1 MLCFGGC
8 PLIVK
13 IWRLTVVFCLA
24 KCLLSPDCPAY
35 LGKEL
40 FIFHDAVSDHQ
51 AVFMFFQLIYFV
63 FIVICR
69 LPVVPHCI
77 LISYKT
83 YISSSHGHK
92 LPIQTK

>member
-1 MLCFGGC
+1 MFWRL
-8 PLIVK
+8 PVDSE

-51 AVFMFFQLIYFV
+51 AVFMFFQLIDFV
-63 FIVICR
+63 LLFFVGYQLCLIVFDFI
-69 LPVVPHCI
+69 
-77 LISYKT
+77 
-83 YISSSHGHK
+83 
-92 LPIQTK
+92 